1 MLTCSTLTNP
11 MELASLIVPSNSVS
25 ILPMLPLHLF
35 GNSYRHFM
43 ISSRSMRVEI
53 LESGRNRMAD
63 VCASVFL
70 CWREIFFFGRARLQN
85 REKSIQGLTNMMD

>member
-1 MLTCSTLTNP
+1 

-25 ILPMLPLHLF
+25 ILPMLPLYLF

-63 VCASVFL
+63 VCTSVFL
-70 CWREIFFFGRARLQN
+70 CWREFFFFFFLVELGFKIGRKAS
-85 REKSIQGLTNMMD
+85 KD